1 MAFSFHSKQFTIFSS
16 VQTSQKDKKK
26 MELYKNNRHWAGV
39 FQVFFSQKWDS
50 LFVFLFLIAFS
61 FQTNSLLFPCSLCH
75 LFSLFCSLFFMV
87 AFRLGLLLE
96 NKLFLSTLRK
106 MLDHSSDQSQ
116 LSVLSQSLLNR
127 SESNSAFL
135 SLNTGILFILQ

>member
-1 MAFSFHSKQFTIFSS
+1 MSRLVKKIRKRWNSTKTTVIGQVCSKFSS
-16 VQTSQKDKKK
+16 PR
-26 MELYKNNRHWAGV
+26 NGIV
-39 FQVFFSQKWDS
+39 F
-50 LFVFLFLIAFS
+50 LFFLFLIAFS

>member
-50 LFVFLFLIAFS
+50 LFVFFVFNRFQFSDKLLIVPLFVMSPLFL
-61 FQTNSLLFPCSLCH
+61 
-75 LFSLFCSLFFMV
+75 V
-87 AFRLGLLLE
+87 
-96 NKLFLSTLRK
+96 LFL
-106 MLDHSSDQSQ
+106 
-116 LSVLSQSLLNR
+116 VLYGGLQ
-127 SESNSAFL
+127 A
-135 SLNTGILFILQ
+135 GIAVRE